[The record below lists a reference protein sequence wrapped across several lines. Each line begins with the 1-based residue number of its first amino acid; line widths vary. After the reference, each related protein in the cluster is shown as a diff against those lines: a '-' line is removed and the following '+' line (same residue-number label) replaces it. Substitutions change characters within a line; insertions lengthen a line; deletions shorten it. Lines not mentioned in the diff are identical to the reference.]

1 MDASLNRLASD
12 AARGAAAGFAA
23 TLPMSAVMHA
33 GHQRLPWGQ
42 RGPLPPAKITG
53 RLLESVDAADIEPE
67 TGTALT
73 LANHFAYGTATGALF
88 GAVVGSRAAMPVAAG
103 VAYALGVW
111 AGSYLVW
118 LPAAGLHRSATRE
131 PASRN
136 LLMLAAHVVW
146 GASLGAAMSRRS
158 ARL

>member
-1 MDASLNRLASD
+1 MRKQLARD
-12 AARGAAAGFAA
+12 LARGAAAGFAA

-33 GHQRLPWGQ
+33 GHQKLPWPD

-53 RLLESVDAADIEPE
+53 ELLESVDAQVEPE
-67 TGTALT
+67 TGTSLT
-73 LANHFAYGTATGALF
+73 LANHFAYGAATGALF
-88 GAVVGSRAAMPVAAG
+88 GALVGGRSAMPISAG
-103 VAYALGVW
+103 VVYALGVW

-118 LPAAGLHRSATRE
+118 LPAAGLHRSAARE

-146 GASLGAAMSRRS
+146 GASLGAAMMSRR
-158 ARL
+158 RG